1 MVEVNLLPGRPFPVT
16 DVSVC
21 EEVGGKRMNYTYKY
35 DTKSIK
41 CPGIAESC
49 GFTAPATKKKRLQ
62 INESIIIEA
71 QTPKV
76 KVQSRLHL

>member
-1 MVEVNLLPGRPFPVT
+1 MLTSFSWLRLMVEVNLLPGRPFPVT

-21 EEVGGKRMNYTYKY
+21 EEVGGKRMNYTYMY

-49 GFTAPATKKKRLQ
+49 GFTAPATKKKDFKSTRAL
-62 INESIIIEA
+62 
-71 QTPKV
+71 
-76 KVQSRLHL
+76 L